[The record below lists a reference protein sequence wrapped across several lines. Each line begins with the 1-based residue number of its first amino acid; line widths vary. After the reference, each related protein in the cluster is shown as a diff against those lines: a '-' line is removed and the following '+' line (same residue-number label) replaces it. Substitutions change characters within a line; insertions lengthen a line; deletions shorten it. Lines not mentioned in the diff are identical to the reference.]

1 MSVIFAKKKNIR
13 HFFFFLR
20 NDNYH
25 QNIANNNSPTFFFH
39 LFLYYCFWNHT
50 QYVGSGFVV
59 NLAVNGAG
67 EGLIQILIHQLSS
80 SNWPLLE
87 PAKD

>member
-25 QNIANNNSPTFFFH
+25 QNLANNNSPAFFFIY
-39 LFLYYCFWNHT
+39 FFIICSFWNHT
-50 QYVGSGFVV
+50 QYVGSRFVV

-67 EGLIQILIHQLSS
+67 EGLIQILIH
-80 SNWPLLE
+80 
-87 PAKD
+87 